1 MPRTLWKAQHRDE
14 LVSRISSLAPDAKP
28 LWGKMSAPQMLA
40 HLNGWMEMAR
50 GDLQIKPRRMFIRYP
65 IIKHLLIYWIPFPK
79 GVPTAPE
86 LIGRIPSEW
95 SIESANVCNGIKTFE
110 SIHPDGGWP
119 PHPAF
124 GVLTPRTWGVL
135 GYRHTDHHLRQ
146 FGV

>member
-1 MPRTLWKAQHRDE
+1 MPRTLWKAQYRDE
-14 LVSRISSLAPDAKP
+14 LVSRISSLAPDARP
-28 LWGKMSAPQMLA
+28 IWGKMSAPQMLA
-40 HLNGWMEMAR
+40 HLTGWMEMAK
-50 GDLQIKPRRMFIRYP
+50 GDLVIKPRRLFLRYP
-65 IIKHLLIYWIPFPK
+65 VIKHLLIYWLPFPK

-95 SIESANVCNGIKTFE
+95 SIESANLCNSIKTFE
-110 SIHPDGGWP
+110 AMHPDGAWP

-135 GYRHTDHHLRQ
+135 AYRHTDHHLTQ